1 MTPAIDLLRVS
12 VPAPGHGPCP
22 LRLLEPLQA
31 QAGAAGPTGARI
43 ALWIVPTLEFFPLD
57 MAPKGV
63 KPPGGLERPYPDYW
77 NYTLRDY
84 GNRVGF
90 ARIFRALENARPQGL
105 GRDVRHGSPSAIRM
119 CCRR

>member
-1 MTPAIDLLRVS
+1 MDHDRYAYSNLFKRKPVIWPDR
-12 VPAPGHGPCP
+12 
-22 LRLLEPLQA
+22 
-31 QAGAAGPTGARI
+31 ARI
-43 ALWIVPTLEFFPLD
+43 ALWIVPTLEFFPLS
-57 MAPKGV
+57 MASKAV

-90 ARIFRALENARPQGL
+90 ARIFRALERRGL
-105 GRDVRHGSPSAIRM
+105 RLRWPCQQGSPSAIRM